1 MYYTADFRKENQSLR
16 FDKWRVNYDLLI
28 RVIEAKEARMLQKTE
43 NNSKTISNLSIRKEL

>member
-16 FDKWRVNYDLLI
+16 FDRWRVNYDLLI